1 MNKKANKNKQMK
13 EKKER
18 EKQFTSKISNKGV
31 AQSAPFI
38 GINIFITKQLSMKN
52 PEVFIIL

>member
-1 MNKKANKNKQMK
+1 MNKKANKN
-13 EKKER
+13 ER
-18 EKQFTSKISNKGV
+18 EKKFTSKISNKGV

-52 PEVFIIL
+52 PEVSIIL

>member
-1 MNKKANKNKQMK
+1 MNKKANKNKQVK

-18 EKQFTSKISNKGV
+18 EKITREISNKGG
-31 AQSAPFI
+31 AQSTPFI

-52 PEVFIIL
+52 PEVSIIL